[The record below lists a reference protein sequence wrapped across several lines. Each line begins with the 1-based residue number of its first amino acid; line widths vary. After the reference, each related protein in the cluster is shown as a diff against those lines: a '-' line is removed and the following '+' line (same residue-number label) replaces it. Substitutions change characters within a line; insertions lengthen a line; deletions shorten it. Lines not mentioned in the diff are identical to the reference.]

1 MDIEEAIKIIHPESG
16 MIVSDLIAKYG
27 GNAAMAVKTAC
38 MMACEAMSI
47 QNPEK
52 LERSGGLYKCPV
64 CGSTTPIATN
74 YCPEC
79 GQKVRI

>member
-47 QNPEK
+47 QNP
-52 LERSGGLYKCPV
+52 
-64 CGSTTPIATN
+64 
-74 YCPEC
+74 
-79 GQKVRI
+79 